1 MKIYHK
7 VWQKEYESP
16 EWFKEELIYFDRDK
30 NEWITEV
37 WKFTRNE
44 EGDIEET
51 ILEEEKNY
59 ARGSKPIIEEKFP
72 WLKHRK
78 TWNLKYEKVKNY

>member
-7 VWQKEYESP
+7 VWQKEYESH

-37 WKFTRNE
+37 WKFTKNE

-51 ILEEEKNY
+51 ILEEEKKY
-59 ARGSKPIIEEKFP
+59 SRGSKPIIEKKFP

-78 TWNLKYEKVKNY
+78 TWNIKYQPKKY